1 MPLVYDTPK
10 KSSVVGNL
18 SHEFPDPSREIV
30 PLMVLALEGEWHRFS
45 ANSVNVS
52 TVICPASPSPI
63 NSKAAFPEIVHD

>member
-1 MPLVYDTPK
+1 VYDSPK
-10 KSSVVGNL
+10 NSSVVGNL
-18 SHEFPDPSREIV
+18 GVEFCDPSGEV
-30 PLMVLALEGEWHRFS
+30 VSAVVLSLEGEWDRFS

>member
-1 MPLVYDTPK
+1 VYDSPK
-10 KSSVVGNL
+10 NSSVVGNL
-18 SHEFPDPSREIV
+18 GVEFSDPSGEV
-30 PLMVLALEGEWHRFS
+30 VSAVVLALEGEWDRFS

>member
-10 KSSVVGNL
+10 NSSIVGNL
-18 SHEFPDPSREIV
+18 GVEFCDPAGEV
-30 PLMVLALEGEWHRFS
+30 VATVVLAFDGEWDRFS